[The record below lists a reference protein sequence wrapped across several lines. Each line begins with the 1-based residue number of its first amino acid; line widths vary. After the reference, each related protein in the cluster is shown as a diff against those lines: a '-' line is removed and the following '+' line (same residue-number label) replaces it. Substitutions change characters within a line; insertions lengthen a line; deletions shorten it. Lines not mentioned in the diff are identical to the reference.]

1 MLPFR
6 AGLRPAFG
14 LFIVAHGLAHAVL
27 TPREWMEPS
36 RLATDFMPL
45 ILYGVAATG
54 FTAAGLGVLRLNP
67 LKWTVRPAMVLAAA
81 YSLIAISRFGQ
92 GGMWWSAVA
101 DVALF
106 FIGLSGV
113 FLFPPA
119 IQATSNGP
127 QRAQETRHQSGT
139 AAKAA

>member
-1 MLPFR
+1 MHPIR

-14 LFIVAHGLAHAVL
+14 LFVVAHGLAHAVL
-27 TPREWMEPS
+27 SPREWMEPS

-54 FTAAGLGVLRLNP
+54 FTAAGLGVLGLNP
-67 LKWTVRPAMVLAAA
+67 LKWTVRPAMLLASA

-92 GGMWWSAVA
+92 GGMWWSATA

-106 FIGLSGV
+106 VIGLSGL
-113 FLFPPA
+113 FLFAPVAPS
-119 IQATSNGP
+119 ATLAHPTPGAP
-127 QRAQETRHQSGT
+127 RHHGSV
-139 AAKAA
+139 AKAA

>member
-1 MLPFR
+1 MRLFR

-27 TPREWMEPS
+27 SPREWMEPA

-54 FTAAGLGVLRLNP
+54 FTAAGLGVLGLNP

-92 GGMWWSAVA
+92 GGMWWSVAA

-106 FIGLSGV
+106 VIGLSGA
-113 FLFPPA
+113 FLFPAP
-119 IQATSNGP
+119 QAAPEQTPSAGGSNHHGNF
-127 QRAQETRHQSGT
+127 
-139 AAKAA
+139 AKAA